1 MYFYYQIYF
10 LSFITQHRD
19 NDFQSAW
26 SVSIQM
32 KKDLMDI
39 LVCPT
44 CKSDLTLEI
53 ELIEYDE
60 IIKGSIR
67 CESCATIYKIEDSI
81 PDFMPSEIE

>member
-1 MYFYYQIYF
+1 
-10 LSFITQHRD
+10 
-19 NDFQSAW
+19 
-26 SVSIQM
+26 M

-53 ELIEYDE
+53 ELIEYDD

-67 CESCATIYKIEDSI
+67 CEWCEVIYKIENSI